1 MTSPFTALNTT
12 AMRADRRASLAIAG
26 HVLCLIILTAG
37 LLALAHAGLTT
48 ALAVPDIAAEALR
61 QARW

>member
-1 MTSPFTALNTT
+1 MTSPQRHLNT
-12 AMRADRRASLAIAG
+12 AAIRAERRASLAIAG

-37 LLALAHAGLTT
+37 LMALAHAGLTT